1 MKKILKP
8 LLIVIAIIVVGALLI
23 KPTLNKINYGI
34 DLQGGFEILYKIEP
48 LEKGKEITEDDLD
61 KTYKAIVNRIDTLGV
76 SEPVIA
82 FEGDNLIR
90 IQLPGVSNEE
100 EARQRISTTAV
111 LSFRDTNDKLLMTSD
126 ILGNNGASLTQ
137 DSQSFQYE
145 VKLDIKDTTK
155 FYEVTKKISERS
167 NGNNMIVIWLDYD
180 EELDS
185 YENEK
190 ETCGKDSNM
199 KCISAASVKE
209 GLDGGSVVIQ
219 GNFTKEEAQTL
230 VDLINSGSLP
240 TKLSEEATPK
250 SVSPSFGAETI
261 TKTGIAGIITFAL
274 IALILIFKYRIS
286 GVIGTVCLFVYAL
299 LVFIIYNAVGGVL
312 TLTGI
317 AALVLGIGIG
327 MAVDSII
334 ISNDRIK
341 DELRKGKK
349 LIPAVNEGS
358 KNSLKAIIDAN
369 VTTLLAGIIL
379 YIFGESSVKG
389 FATMLIITIFVT
401 IFACVILYRILQIMT
416 VKTKLFNDKEKLFI
430 GKVKEIKKFNYAKFA
445 KKPII
450 VSLSIMAI
458 GLIFVLVRG
467 FNFGVDFTGGT
478 QINLSSS
485 EPLNFNKINEIVK
498 DYDLRD
504 YDTYLN
510 SKTEGY
516 LKLNDT
522 LEEKDEI
529 KIKSE
534 LKALGVDTSVN
545 EISNL
550 VTSNLTKNA
559 IKALLYSMLAII
571 IYVAIRFNFNYAI
584 SGILMLVHDLLI
596 TLSIFAIFNISVD
609 FIIVASLLTIVG
621 YSIND
626 TIVVFDRIRDNRNK
640 LYKNRKKLTDEE
652 LENLVN
658 LSSNETITR
667 NVWTSITTIAAIVI
681 LLCVGLNDILTFNIA
696 ILVGLIAGTIS
707 SLLIAPKVW
716 MLLER
721 RSMKRPEEDD
731 DDELTEMKVK
741 GVNF

>member
-8 LLIVIAIIVVGALLI
+8 LLIVIAIITLGAFLI
-23 KPTLNKINYGI
+23 KPTLKNISYGI

-48 LEKGKEITEDDLD
+48 LERGKELTEDDLD
-61 KTYKAIVNRIDTLGV
+61 KTYTAIVNRIDTLGV

-82 FEGDNLIR
+82 FEGNNLIR

-137 DSQSFQYE
+137 DSKSFQYE
-145 VKLDIKDTTK
+145 VKLDIKDTAK
-155 FYEVTKKISERS
+155 FYEVTKKISQRT
-167 NGNNMIVIWLDYD
+167 NGNNMIVIWLDYN

-190 ETCGKDSNM
+190 LTCGKDSNM

-261 TKTGIAGIITFAL
+261 TKTGIAGIITFIL
-274 IALILIFKYRIS
+274 ISLILVFKYRIS
-286 GVIGTVCLFVYAL
+286 GLIGSVCLFVYAL

-317 AALVLGIGIG
+317 AALVLGIG

-358 KNSLKAIIDAN
+358 KSSLKAIIDAN
-369 VTTLLAGIIL
+369 VTTLLAGVIL

-416 VKTKLFNDKEKLFI
+416 VKTKAFNEKEKLFI
-430 GKVKEIKKFNYAKFA
+430 GSVHEVRKFNYAKFA

-485 EPLNFNKINEIVK
+485 EPLNFNKIKEIVK

-522 LEEKDEI
+522 LNEEDEI
-529 KIKSE
+529 KVKSE
-534 LKALGVDTSVN
+534 LKALGIDTSVN

-550 VTSNLTKNA
+550 VTNNLTKNA
-559 IKALLYSMLAII
+559 IKALVYSIIAII
-571 IYVAIRFNFNYAI
+571 LYVTIRFNFNYAA
-584 SGILMLVHDLLI
+584 SGILMLLHDLLI

-626 TIVVFDRIRDNRNK
+626 TIVVFDRIRDNRKK

-658 LSSNETITR
+658 VSSNETITR
-667 NVWTSITTIAAIVI
+667 NVWTSITTIAAIVT

-696 ILVGLIAGTIS
+696 ILIGLIAGTIS
-707 SLLIAPKVW
+707 SLLIAPRVW

-721 RSMKRPEEDD
+721 RSMDRPEEE
-731 DDELTEMKVK
+731 DDEPTEMKVK

>member
-8 LLIVIAIIVVGALLI
+8 LLIVIAIITLGAFLI
-23 KPTLNKINYGI
+23 KPTLKNISYGI

-48 LEKGKEITEDDLD
+48 LEKGKELTEDDLD
-61 KTYKAIVNRIDTLGV
+61 KTYTAIVNRIDTLGV

-82 FEGDNLIR
+82 FEGNNLIR

-137 DSQSFQYE
+137 DSKSFQYE
-145 VKLDIKDTTK
+145 VKLDIKDTAK
-155 FYEVTKKISERS
+155 FYEVTKKISQRT
-167 NGNNMIVIWLDYD
+167 NGNNMIVIWLDYN

-261 TKTGIAGIITFAL
+261 TKTGIAGLITFIL
-274 IALILIFKYRIS
+274 ITLILVFKYRIS
-286 GVIGTVCLFVYAL
+286 GFIGSVCLFVYSL

-317 AALVLGIGIG
+317 AALVLGIG

-341 DELRKGKK
+341 DELRKVKK
-349 LIPAVNEGS
+349 LIPAVSEGS
-358 KNSLKAIIDAN
+358 KSSLKAIIDAN
-369 VTTLLAGIIL
+369 VTTLLAGVIL

-389 FATMLIITIFVT
+389 FATMLIITIFIT
-401 IFACVILYRILQIMT
+401 IFACVILYRVLQIMT
-416 VKTKLFNDKEKLFI
+416 VKTKAFNENEKLFI
-430 GKVKEIKKFNYAKFA
+430 GNVHEVRKFNYVKFA

-485 EPLNFNKINEIVK
+485 EPLNFDKIKEIVK

-510 SKTEGY
+510 RKTEGY

-522 LEEKDEI
+522 LDEEDEI
-529 KIKSE
+529 KVKSE
-534 LKALGVDTSVN
+534 LKSLGIDTSAN

-559 IKALLYSMLAII
+559 IKALLYSMIVII
-571 IYVAIRFNFNYAI
+571 LYVAIRFNFNYAI
-584 SGILMLVHDLLI
+584 SGILMLLHDLLI

-621 YSIND
+621 YSINN

-658 LSSNETITR
+658 ISSNETITR
-667 NVWTSITTIAAIVI
+667 NVWTSITTLAAIVT

-696 ILVGLIAGTIS
+696 ILIGLIAGTIS
-707 SLLIAPKVW
+707 SLLIAPRVW

-721 RSMKRPEEDD
+721 RSMDRPEEE
-731 DDELTEMKVK
+731 DDEPVEMKVK

>member
-8 LLIVIAIIVVGALLI
+8 LLIVIVIITLGAFLI
-23 KPTLNKINYGI
+23 KPTLKNISYGI

-48 LEKGKEITEDDLD
+48 LEKGKELTEDDLD
-61 KTYKAIVNRIDTLGV
+61 KTYTAIVNRIDTLGV

-82 FEGDNLIR
+82 FEGNNLIR

-137 DSQSFQYE
+137 DSKSFQYE
-145 VKLDIKDTTK
+145 VKLDIKDTAK
-155 FYEVTKKISERS
+155 FYEVTKKISQRT
-167 NGNNMIVIWLDYD
+167 NGNNMIVIWLDYN

-190 ETCGKDSNM
+190 LTCGKDSNM

-261 TKTGIAGIITFAL
+261 TKTGIAGIITFIL
-274 IALILIFKYRIS
+274 ISLILVFKYRIS
-286 GVIGTVCLFVYAL
+286 GLIGSVCLFVYAL

-317 AALVLGIGIG
+317 AALVLGIG

-358 KNSLKAIIDAN
+358 KSSLKAIIDAN
-369 VTTLLAGIIL
+369 VTTLLVGVIL

-401 IFACVILYRILQIMT
+401 IFACVILYRVLQIMT
-416 VKTKLFNDKEKLFI
+416 VKTKVFNDNEKLFI
-430 GKVKEIKKFNYAKFA
+430 GSVHEVRKFNYVKFA

-450 VSLSIMAI
+450 VSLSIIAI

-485 EPLNFNKINEIVK
+485 EPLNFNKIKEIVK

-522 LEEKDEI
+522 LNEEDEI
-529 KIKSE
+529 KVKSE
-534 LKALGVDTSVN
+534 LKALGIDTSVN

-559 IKALLYSMLAII
+559 IKALIYSIIAII
-571 IYVAIRFNFNYAI
+571 LYVTIRFNFNYAA
-584 SGILMLVHDLLI
+584 SGILMLLHDLLI

-640 LYKNRKKLTDEE
+640 LYKNKKKLTEEE

-658 LSSNETITR
+658 VSSNETITR
-667 NVWTSITTIAAIVI
+667 NVWTSITTVAAII
-681 LLCVGLNDILTFNIA
+681 TLLCVGLNDILTFNIA
-696 ILVGLIAGTIS
+696 IFVGLIAGTIS

-721 RSMKRPEEDD
+721 RSMDRPEEE
-731 DDELTEMKVK
+731 DDEPTEMKVK

>member
-8 LLIVIAIIVVGALLI
+8 LLIVIVIITLGAFLI
-23 KPTLNKINYGI
+23 KPTLKNISYGI

-48 LEKGKEITEDDLD
+48 LEKGKELTEEDLD
-61 KTYKAIVNRIDTLGV
+61 KTYTAIVNRIDTLGV

-82 FEGDNLIR
+82 FEGNNLIR

-137 DSQSFQYE
+137 DSKSFQYE
-145 VKLDIKDTTK
+145 VKLDIKDTAK
-155 FYEVTKKISERS
+155 FYEVTKKISQRT
-167 NGNNMIVIWLDYD
+167 NGNNMIVIWLDYN

-190 ETCGKDSNM
+190 LTCGKDSNM

-261 TKTGIAGIITFAL
+261 TKTGIAGIITFIL
-274 IALILIFKYRIS
+274 ISLILVFKYRIS
-286 GVIGTVCLFVYAL
+286 GLIGSVCLFVYAL

-317 AALVLGIGIG
+317 AALVLGIG

-358 KNSLKAIIDAN
+358 KSSLKAIIDAN
-369 VTTLLAGIIL
+369 VTTLLVGVIL

-401 IFACVILYRILQIMT
+401 IFACVILYRVLQIMT
-416 VKTKLFNDKEKLFI
+416 VKTKVFNDNEKLFI
-430 GKVKEIKKFNYAKFA
+430 GSVHEVRKFNYVKFA

-450 VSLSIMAI
+450 VSLSIITI

-485 EPLNFNKINEIVK
+485 EPLNFNKIKEIVK

-522 LEEKDEI
+522 LNEEDEI
-529 KIKSE
+529 KVKSE
-534 LKALGVDTSVN
+534 LKALGIDTSVN

-550 VTSNLTKNA
+550 VTNNLTKNA
-559 IKALLYSMLAII
+559 IKALIYSIIAII
-571 IYVAIRFNFNYAI
+571 LYVTIRFNFNYAA
-584 SGILMLVHDLLI
+584 SGILMLLHDLLI

-640 LYKNRKKLTDEE
+640 LYKNKKKLTEEE

-658 LSSNETITR
+658 VSSNETITR
-667 NVWTSITTIAAIVI
+667 NVWTSITTVTAII
-681 LLCVGLNDILTFNIA
+681 TLLCVGLNDILIFNIA

-721 RSMKRPEEDD
+721 RSMDRPEEE
-731 DDELTEMKVK
+731 DDEPTEMKVK

>member
-8 LLIVIAIIVVGALLI
+8 LLIVIVIITLGAFLI
-23 KPTLNKINYGI
+23 KPTLKNISYGI

-48 LEKGKEITEDDLD
+48 LEKGKELTEDDLD
-61 KTYKAIVNRIDTLGV
+61 KTYTAIVNRIDTLGV

-82 FEGDNLIR
+82 FEGNNLIR

-137 DSQSFQYE
+137 DSKSFQYE
-145 VKLDIKDTTK
+145 VKLDIKDTAK
-155 FYEVTKKISERS
+155 FYEVTKKISQRT
-167 NGNNMIVIWLDYD
+167 NGNNMIVIWLDYN

-190 ETCGKDSNM
+190 LTCGKDSNM

-261 TKTGIAGIITFAL
+261 TKTGIAGIITFIL
-274 IALILIFKYRIS
+274 ISLILVFKYRIS
-286 GVIGTVCLFVYAL
+286 GLIGSVCLFVYAL

-317 AALVLGIGIG
+317 AALVLGIG

-358 KNSLKAIIDAN
+358 KSSLKAIIDAN
-369 VTTLLAGIIL
+369 VTTLLVGVIL

-401 IFACVILYRILQIMT
+401 IFACVILYRVLQIMT
-416 VKTKLFNDKEKLFI
+416 VKTKVFNDNEKLFI
-430 GKVKEIKKFNYAKFA
+430 GSVHEVRKFNYVKFA

-450 VSLSIMAI
+450 VSLSIITI

-485 EPLNFNKINEIVK
+485 EPLNFNKIKEIVK

-522 LEEKDEI
+522 LNEEDEI
-529 KIKSE
+529 KVKSE
-534 LKALGVDTSVN
+534 LKALGIDTSVN

-550 VTSNLTKNA
+550 VTNNLTKNA
-559 IKALLYSMLAII
+559 IKALIYSIIAII
-571 IYVAIRFNFNYAI
+571 LYVTIRFNFNYAA
-584 SGILMLVHDLLI
+584 SGILMLLHDLLI

-640 LYKNRKKLTDEE
+640 LYKNKKKLTEEE

-658 LSSNETITR
+658 VSSNETITR
-667 NVWTSITTIAAIVI
+667 NVWTSITTVTAII
-681 LLCVGLNDILTFNIA
+681 TLLCVGLNDILTFNIA

-721 RSMKRPEEDD
+721 RSMDRPEEE
-731 DDELTEMKVK
+731 DDEPTEMKVK

>member
-8 LLIVIAIIVVGALLI
+8 LLIVIVIITLGAFLI
-23 KPTLNKINYGI
+23 KPTLKNISYGI

-48 LEKGKEITEDDLD
+48 LEKGKELTEEDLD
-61 KTYKAIVNRIDTLGV
+61 KTYTAIVNRIDTLGV

-82 FEGDNLIR
+82 FEGNNLIR

-137 DSQSFQYE
+137 DSKSFQYE
-145 VKLDIKDTTK
+145 VKLDIKDTAK
-155 FYEVTKKISERS
+155 FYEVTKKISQRT
-167 NGNNMIVIWLDYD
+167 NGNNMIVIWLDYN

-190 ETCGKDSNM
+190 LTCGKDSNM

-261 TKTGIAGIITFAL
+261 TKTGIAGIITFIL
-274 IALILIFKYRIS
+274 ISLILVFKYRIS
-286 GVIGTVCLFVYAL
+286 GLIGSVCLFVYAL

-317 AALVLGIGIG
+317 AALVLGIG

-358 KNSLKAIIDAN
+358 KSSLKAIIDAN
-369 VTTLLAGIIL
+369 VTTLLVGIIL

-401 IFACVILYRILQIMT
+401 IFACVILYRVLQIMT
-416 VKTKLFNDKEKLFI
+416 VKTKVFNDNEKLFI
-430 GKVKEIKKFNYAKFA
+430 GSVHEVRKFNYVKFA

-450 VSLSIMAI
+450 VSLSIITI

-485 EPLNFNKINEIVK
+485 EPLNFNKIKEIVK

-522 LEEKDEI
+522 LNEEDEI
-529 KIKSE
+529 KVKSE
-534 LKALGVDTSVN
+534 LKALGIDTSVN

-559 IKALLYSMLAII
+559 IKALIYSIIAII
-571 IYVAIRFNFNYAI
+571 LYVTIRFNFNYAA
-584 SGILMLVHDLLI
+584 SGILMLLHDLLI

-640 LYKNRKKLTDEE
+640 LYKNKKKLTEEE

-658 LSSNETITR
+658 VSSNETITR
-667 NVWTSITTIAAIVI
+667 NVWTSITTVAAII
-681 LLCVGLNDILTFNIA
+681 TLLCVGLNDILTFNIA

-721 RSMKRPEEDD
+721 RSMDRPEEE
-731 DDELTEMKVK
+731 DDEPTEMKVK

>member
-8 LLIVIAIIVVGALLI
+8 LLIVIAIITLGAFLI
-23 KPTLNKINYGI
+23 KPTLKNISYGI

-48 LEKGKEITEDDLD
+48 LEKGKELTEDDLD
-61 KTYKAIVNRIDTLGV
+61 KTYTAIVNRIDTLGV

-82 FEGDNLIR
+82 FEGNNLIR

-137 DSQSFQYE
+137 DSKSFQYE
-145 VKLDIKDTTK
+145 VKLDIKDTAK
-155 FYEVTKKISERS
+155 FYEVTKKISQRT
-167 NGNNMIVIWLDYD
+167 NGNNMIVIWLDYN

-261 TKTGIAGIITFAL
+261 TKTGIAGLITFIL
-274 IALILIFKYRIS
+274 ITLILVFKYRIS
-286 GVIGTVCLFVYAL
+286 GFIGSVCLFVYSL

-317 AALVLGIGIG
+317 AALVLGIG

-349 LIPAVNEGS
+349 LIPAVSEGS
-358 KNSLKAIIDAN
+358 KSSLKAIIDAN
-369 VTTLLAGIIL
+369 VTTLLAGVIL

-389 FATMLIITIFVT
+389 FATMLIITIFIT
-401 IFACVILYRILQIMT
+401 IFACVILYRVLQIMT
-416 VKTKLFNDKEKLFI
+416 VKTKAFNENEKLFI
-430 GKVKEIKKFNYAKFA
+430 GNVHEVRKFNYVKFA

-485 EPLNFNKINEIVK
+485 EPLNFDKIKEIVK

-522 LEEKDEI
+522 LDEEDEI
-529 KIKSE
+529 KVKSE
-534 LKALGVDTSVN
+534 LKSLGIDTSAN

-559 IKALLYSMLAII
+559 IKALLYSMIVII
-571 IYVAIRFNFNYAI
+571 LYVAIRFNFNYAI
-584 SGILMLVHDLLI
+584 SGILMLLHDLLI

-621 YSIND
+621 YSINN

-658 LSSNETITR
+658 ISSNETITR
-667 NVWTSITTIAAIVI
+667 NVWTSITTLAAIVT

-696 ILVGLIAGTIS
+696 ILIGLIAGTIS
-707 SLLIAPKVW
+707 SLLIAPRVW

-721 RSMKRPEEDD
+721 RSMDRPEEE
-731 DDELTEMKVK
+731 DDEPVEMKVK

>member
-8 LLIVIAIIVVGALLI
+8 LLIVIAIITLGAFLI
-23 KPTLNKINYGI
+23 KPTLKNISYGI

-48 LEKGKEITEDDLD
+48 LEKGKELTEDDLD
-61 KTYKAIVNRIDTLGV
+61 KTYTAIVNRIDTLGV

-82 FEGDNLIR
+82 FEGNNLIR

-137 DSQSFQYE
+137 DSKSFQYE
-145 VKLDIKDTTK
+145 VKLDIKDTAK
-155 FYEVTKKISERS
+155 FYEVTKKISQRT
-167 NGNNMIVIWLDYD
+167 NGNNMIVIWLDYND
-180 EELDS
+180 ELDS

-190 ETCGKDSNM
+190 LTCGKDSNM

-261 TKTGIAGIITFAL
+261 TKTGIAGIITFIL
-274 IALILIFKYRIS
+274 ISLILVFKYRIS
-286 GVIGTVCLFVYAL
+286 GLIGSVCLFVYAL

-317 AALVLGIGIG
+317 AALVLGIG

-358 KNSLKAIIDAN
+358 KSSLKAIIDAN
-369 VTTLLAGIIL
+369 VTTLLAGVIL

-389 FATMLIITIFVT
+389 FATMLIITIFIT
-401 IFACVILYRILQIMT
+401 IFACVILYRVLQIMT
-416 VKTKLFNDKEKLFI
+416 VKTKVFNDNEKLFI
-430 GKVKEIKKFNYAKFA
+430 GSVHEVRKFNYVKFA

-450 VSLSIMAI
+450 VSLSIIAI

-485 EPLNFNKINEIVK
+485 EPLNFNKIKEIVK

-522 LEEKDEI
+522 LNEEDEI
-529 KIKSE
+529 KVKSE
-534 LKALGVDTSVN
+534 LKALGIDTSVN

-550 VTSNLTKNA
+550 VTNNLTKNA
-559 IKALLYSMLAII
+559 IKALIYSIIAII
-571 IYVAIRFNFNYAI
+571 LYVTIRFNFNYAA
-584 SGILMLVHDLLI
+584 SGILMLLHDLLI

-640 LYKNRKKLTDEE
+640 LYKNRKKLTEEE

-658 LSSNETITR
+658 VSSNETITR
-667 NVWTSITTIAAIVI
+667 NVWTSITTVAAII
-681 LLCVGLNDILTFNIA
+681 TLLCVGLNDILTFNIA

-721 RSMKRPEEDD
+721 RSMDRPEEE
-731 DDELTEMKVK
+731 DDEPTEMKVK

>member
-8 LLIVIAIIVVGALLI
+8 LLIVIAIITLGAFLI
-23 KPTLNKINYGI
+23 KPTLKNISYGI

-48 LEKGKEITEDDLD
+48 LEKGKELTEDDLD
-61 KTYKAIVNRIDTLGV
+61 KTYTAIVNRIDTLGV

-82 FEGDNLIR
+82 FEGNNLIR

-111 LSFRDTNDKLLMTSD
+111 LSFRDTNDKLLITSD

-137 DSQSFQYE
+137 DSKSFQYE
-145 VKLDIKDTTK
+145 VKLDIKDTAK
-155 FYEVTKKISERS
+155 FYEVTKKISQRT
-167 NGNNMIVIWLDYD
+167 NGNNMIVIWLDYN

-190 ETCGKDSNM
+190 LTCGKDSNM

-261 TKTGIAGIITFAL
+261 TKTGIAGIITFIL
-274 IALILIFKYRIS
+274 ISLILVFKYRIS
-286 GVIGTVCLFVYAL
+286 GLIGSVCLFVYAL

-317 AALVLGIGIG
+317 AALVLGIG

-358 KNSLKAIIDAN
+358 KSSLKAIIDAN
-369 VTTLLAGIIL
+369 VTTLLAGVIL

-389 FATMLIITIFVT
+389 FATMLIITIFIT
-401 IFACVILYRILQIMT
+401 IFACVILYRVLQIMT
-416 VKTKLFNDKEKLFI
+416 VKTKVFNDNEKLFI
-430 GKVKEIKKFNYAKFA
+430 GSVHEVRKFNYVKFA

-450 VSLSIMAI
+450 VSLSIIAI

-485 EPLNFNKINEIVK
+485 EPLNFNKIKEIVK

-522 LEEKDEI
+522 LNEEDEI
-529 KIKSE
+529 KVKSE
-534 LKALGVDTSVN
+534 LKALGIDTSAN

-550 VTSNLTKNA
+550 VTNNLTKNA
-559 IKALLYSMLAII
+559 IKALIYSIIAII
-571 IYVAIRFNFNYAI
+571 LYVTIRFNFNYAA
-584 SGILMLVHDLLI
+584 SGILMLLHDLLI

-640 LYKNRKKLTDEE
+640 LYKNRKKLTEEE

-658 LSSNETITR
+658 VSSNETITR
-667 NVWTSITTIAAIVI
+667 NVWTSITTVAAII
-681 LLCVGLNDILTFNIA
+681 TLLCVGLNDILTFNIA

-721 RSMKRPEEDD
+721 RSMDRPEEE
-731 DDELTEMKVK
+731 DDEPTEMKVK

>member
-8 LLIVIAIIVVGALLI
+8 LLIVIVIITLGAFLI
-23 KPTLNKINYGI
+23 KPTLKNISYGI

-48 LEKGKEITEDDLD
+48 LEKGKELTEEDLD
-61 KTYKAIVNRIDTLGV
+61 KTYTAIVNRIDTLGV

-82 FEGDNLIR
+82 FEGNNLIR

-137 DSQSFQYE
+137 DSKSFQYE
-145 VKLDIKDTTK
+145 VKLDIKDTAK
-155 FYEVTKKISERS
+155 FYEVTKKISQRT
-167 NGNNMIVIWLDYD
+167 NGNNMIVIWLDYN

-190 ETCGKDSNM
+190 LTCGKDSNM

-261 TKTGIAGIITFAL
+261 TKTGIAGIITFIL
-274 IALILIFKYRIS
+274 ISLILVFKYRIS
-286 GVIGTVCLFVYAL
+286 GLIGSVCLFVYAL

-317 AALVLGIGIG
+317 AALVLGIG

-358 KNSLKAIIDAN
+358 KSSLKAIIDAN
-369 VTTLLAGIIL
+369 VTTLLVGVIL

-401 IFACVILYRILQIMT
+401 IFACVILYRVLQIMT
-416 VKTKLFNDKEKLFI
+416 VKTKVFNDNEKLFI
-430 GKVKEIKKFNYAKFA
+430 GSVHEVRKFNYVKFA

-450 VSLSIMAI
+450 VSLSIITI

-485 EPLNFNKINEIVK
+485 EPLNFNKIKEIVK

-522 LEEKDEI
+522 LNEEDEI
-529 KIKSE
+529 KVKSE
-534 LKALGVDTSVN
+534 LKALGIDTSVN

-550 VTSNLTKNA
+550 VTNNLTKNA
-559 IKALLYSMLAII
+559 IKALIYSIIAII
-571 IYVAIRFNFNYAI
+571 LYVTIRFNFNYAA
-584 SGILMLVHDLLI
+584 SGILMLLHDLLI

-640 LYKNRKKLTDEE
+640 LYKNKKKLTEEE

-658 LSSNETITR
+658 VSSNETITR
-667 NVWTSITTIAAIVI
+667 NVWTSITTVNAII
-681 LLCVGLNDILTFNIA
+681 TLLCVGLNDILTFNIA

-721 RSMKRPEEDD
+721 RSMDRPEEE
-731 DDELTEMKVK
+731 DDEPTEMKVK

>member
-8 LLIVIAIIVVGALLI
+8 LLIVIAIITLGAFLI
-23 KPTLNKINYGI
+23 KPTLNKISYGI

-82 FEGDNLIR
+82 FEGNNLIR

-137 DSQSFQYE
+137 DSKSFQYE
-145 VKLDIKDTTK
+145 VKLDIKDTAK
-155 FYEVTKKISERS
+155 FYEVTKKISQRT
-167 NGNNMIVIWLDYD
+167 NGNNMIVIWLDYN

-261 TKTGIAGIITFAL
+261 TKTGIAGIITFVL
-274 IALILIFKYRIS
+274 ITLILVFKYRIS
-286 GVIGTVCLFVYAL
+286 GLIGSVCLFVYAL
-299 LVFIIYNAVGGVL
+299 LVFIVYNAVGGVL

-317 AALVLGIGIG
+317 AALVLGIG

-349 LIPAVNEGS
+349 LIPAVSEGS
-358 KNSLKAIIDAN
+358 KSSLKAIIDAN
-369 VTTLLAGIIL
+369 VTTLLAGVIL

-389 FATMLIITIFVT
+389 FATMLIITIFIT

-416 VKTKLFNDKEKLFI
+416 VKTKMFNDKEKLFI
-430 GKVKEIKKFNYAKFA
+430 GNVHEVKKFNYVKFA

-485 EPLNFNKINEIVK
+485 EPLNFDKINEIVK

-529 KIKSE
+529 KVKSE
-534 LKALGVDTSVN
+534 LKALGVDTSAN

-559 IKALLYSMLAII
+559 IKALLYSMIAII
-571 IYVAIRFNFNYAI
+571 LYVAIRFNFNYAI
-584 SGILMLVHDLLI
+584 SGILMLLHDLLI

-626 TIVVFDRIRDNRNK
+626 TIVVFDRIRDNRKK

-658 LSSNETITR
+658 VSSNETITR
-667 NVWTSITTIAAIVI
+667 NVWTSITTIAAIVT

-696 ILVGLIAGTIS
+696 ILIGLIAGTIS
-707 SLLIAPKVW
+707 SLLIAPRVW

-721 RSMKRPEEDD
+721 RSMDRPEEE
-731 DDELTEMKVK
+731 DDEPTEMKVK

>member
-8 LLIVIAIIVVGALLI
+8 LLIVIVIITLGAFLI
-23 KPTLNKINYGI
+23 KPTLKNISYGI

-48 LEKGKEITEDDLD
+48 LEKGKELTEDDLD
-61 KTYKAIVNRIDTLGV
+61 KTYTAIVNRIDTLGV

-82 FEGDNLIR
+82 FEGNNLIR

-137 DSQSFQYE
+137 DSKSFQYE
-145 VKLDIKDTTK
+145 VKLDIKDTAK
-155 FYEVTKKISERS
+155 FYEVTKKISQRT
-167 NGNNMIVIWLDYD
+167 NGNNMIVIWLDYN

-190 ETCGKDSNM
+190 LTCGKDSNM

-261 TKTGIAGIITFAL
+261 TKTGIAGIITFIL
-274 IALILIFKYRIS
+274 ISLILVFKYRIS
-286 GVIGTVCLFVYAL
+286 GLIGSVCLFVYAL

-317 AALVLGIGIG
+317 AALVLGIG

-358 KNSLKAIIDAN
+358 KSSLKAIIDAN
-369 VTTLLAGIIL
+369 VTTLLVGVIL

-401 IFACVILYRILQIMT
+401 IFACVILYRVLQIMT
-416 VKTKLFNDKEKLFI
+416 VKTKVFNDNEKLFI
-430 GKVKEIKKFNYAKFA
+430 GSVHEVRKFNYVKFA

-450 VSLSIMAI
+450 VSLSIIAI

-485 EPLNFNKINEIVK
+485 EPLNFNKIKEIVK

-522 LEEKDEI
+522 LNEENEI
-529 KIKSE
+529 KVKSE
-534 LKALGVDTSVN
+534 LKALGIDTSVN

-559 IKALLYSMLAII
+559 IKALIYSIIAII
-571 IYVAIRFNFNYAI
+571 LYVTIRFNFNYAA
-584 SGILMLVHDLLI
+584 SGILMLLHDLLI

-640 LYKNRKKLTDEE
+640 LYKNKKKLTEEE

-658 LSSNETITR
+658 VSSNETITR
-667 NVWTSITTIAAIVI
+667 NVWTSITTVTAII
-681 LLCVGLNDILTFNIA
+681 TLLCVGLNDILTFNIA

-707 SLLIAPKVW
+707 SLLIAPRVW

-721 RSMKRPEEDD
+721 RSMDRPEEE
-731 DDELTEMKVK
+731 DDEPIEMKVK

>member
-8 LLIVIAIIVVGALLI
+8 LLIVIAIITLGAFLI
-23 KPTLNKINYGI
+23 KPTLKNISYGI

-48 LEKGKEITEDDLD
+48 LEKGKELTEDDLD
-61 KTYKAIVNRIDTLGV
+61 KTYTAIVNRIDTLGV

-82 FEGDNLIR
+82 FEGNNLIR

-137 DSQSFQYE
+137 DSKSFQYE
-145 VKLDIKDTTK
+145 VKLDIKDTAK
-155 FYEVTKKISERS
+155 FYEVTKKISQRT
-167 NGNNMIVIWLDYD
+167 NGNNMIVIWLDYN

-190 ETCGKDSNM
+190 LTCGKDSNM

-261 TKTGIAGIITFAL
+261 TKTGIAGIITFIL
-274 IALILIFKYRIS
+274 ISLILVFKYRIS
-286 GVIGTVCLFVYAL
+286 GLIGSVCLFVYAL

-317 AALVLGIGIG
+317 AAIVLGIG

-358 KNSLKAIIDAN
+358 KSSLKAIIDAN
-369 VTTLLAGIIL
+369 VTTLLAGVIL

-401 IFACVILYRILQIMT
+401 IFACVILYRVLQIMT
-416 VKTKLFNDKEKLFI
+416 VKTKVFNDNEKLFI
-430 GKVKEIKKFNYAKFA
+430 GSVHEVRKFNYAKFA

-450 VSLSIMAI
+450 VSLSIIAI

-485 EPLNFNKINEIVK
+485 EPLNFNKIKEIVK

-522 LEEKDEI
+522 LNEEDEI
-529 KIKSE
+529 KVKSE
-534 LKALGVDTSVN
+534 LKALGIDTSVN

-550 VTSNLTKNA
+550 VTNNLTKNA
-559 IKALLYSMLAII
+559 IKALIYSIIAII
-571 IYVAIRFNFNYAI
+571 LYVTIRFNFNYAA
-584 SGILMLVHDLLI
+584 SGILMLLHDLLI

-640 LYKNRKKLTDEE
+640 LYKNKKKLTEEE

-658 LSSNETITR
+658 VSSNETITR
-667 NVWTSITTIAAIVI
+667 NVWTSITTVAAII
-681 LLCVGLNDILTFNIA
+681 TLLCVGLNDILTFNIA

-721 RSMKRPEEDD
+721 RSMDRPEEE
-731 DDELTEMKVK
+731 DDEPTEMKVK

>member
-8 LLIVIAIIVVGALLI
+8 LLIVIAIITLGAFLI
-23 KPTLNKINYGI
+23 KPTLKNISYGI

-48 LEKGKEITEDDLD
+48 LEKGKELTEDDLD
-61 KTYKAIVNRIDTLGV
+61 KTYTAIVNRIDTLGV

-82 FEGDNLIR
+82 FEGNNLIR

-137 DSQSFQYE
+137 DSKSFQYE
-145 VKLDIKDTTK
+145 VKLDIKDTAK
-155 FYEVTKKISERS
+155 FYEVTKKISQRT
-167 NGNNMIVIWLDYD
+167 NGNNMIVIWLDYND
-180 EELDS
+180 ELDS

-190 ETCGKDSNM
+190 LTCGKDSNM

-261 TKTGIAGIITFAL
+261 TKTGIAGIITFIL
-274 IALILIFKYRIS
+274 ISLILVFKYRIS
-286 GVIGTVCLFVYAL
+286 GLIGSVCLFVYAL

-317 AALVLGIGIG
+317 AALVLGIG

-358 KNSLKAIIDAN
+358 KSSLKAIIDAN
-369 VTTLLAGIIL
+369 VTTLLAGVIL

-401 IFACVILYRILQIMT
+401 IFACVILYRVLQIMT
-416 VKTKLFNDKEKLFI
+416 VKTKVFNDNEKLFI
-430 GKVKEIKKFNYAKFA
+430 GSVHEVRKFNYAKFA

-450 VSLSIMAI
+450 VSLSIIAI

-485 EPLNFNKINEIVK
+485 EPLNFNKIKEIVK

-522 LEEKDEI
+522 LNEEDEI
-529 KIKSE
+529 KVKSE
-534 LKALGVDTSVN
+534 LKALGIDTSVN

-550 VTSNLTKNA
+550 VTNNLTKNA
-559 IKALLYSMLAII
+559 IKALIYSIIAII
-571 IYVAIRFNFNYAI
+571 LYVTIRFNFNYAA
-584 SGILMLVHDLLI
+584 SGILMLLHDLLI

-640 LYKNRKKLTDEE
+640 LYKNRKKLTEEE

-658 LSSNETITR
+658 VSSNETITR
-667 NVWTSITTIAAIVI
+667 NVWTSITTVAAII
-681 LLCVGLNDILTFNIA
+681 TLLCVGLNDILTFNIA

-721 RSMKRPEEDD
+721 RSMDRPEEE
-731 DDELTEMKVK
+731 DDEPTEMKVK

>member
-8 LLIVIAIIVVGALLI
+8 LLIVIAIITLGAFLI
-23 KPTLNKINYGI
+23 KPTLKNISYGI

-48 LEKGKEITEDDLD
+48 LEKGKELTEDDLD
-61 KTYKAIVNRIDTLGV
+61 KTYTAIVNRIDTLGV

-82 FEGDNLIR
+82 FEGNNLIR

-137 DSQSFQYE
+137 DSKSFQYE
-145 VKLDIKDTTK
+145 VKLDIKDTAK
-155 FYEVTKKISERS
+155 FYEVTKKISQRT
-167 NGNNMIVIWLDYD
+167 NGNNMIVIWLDYN

-261 TKTGIAGIITFAL
+261 TKTGIAGLITFIL
-274 IALILIFKYRIS
+274 ITLILVFKYRIS
-286 GVIGTVCLFVYAL
+286 GFIGSVCLFVYSL

-317 AALVLGIGIG
+317 AALVLGIG

-349 LIPAVNEGS
+349 LIPAVSEGS
-358 KNSLKAIIDAN
+358 KSSLKAIIDAN
-369 VTTLLAGIIL
+369 VTTLLAGVIL

-389 FATMLIITIFVT
+389 FATMLIITIFIT
-401 IFACVILYRILQIMT
+401 IFACVILYRVLQIMT
-416 VKTKLFNDKEKLFI
+416 VKTKAFNENEKLFI
-430 GKVKEIKKFNYAKFA
+430 GNVHEVRKFNYVKFA

-485 EPLNFNKINEIVK
+485 EPLNFDKIKEIVK

-522 LEEKDEI
+522 LDEEDEI
-529 KIKSE
+529 KVKSE
-534 LKALGVDTSVN
+534 LKSLGIDTSAN

-559 IKALLYSMLAII
+559 IKALLYSMIVII
-571 IYVAIRFNFNYAI
+571 LYVAIRFNFNYAI
-584 SGILMLVHDLLI
+584 SGILMLLHDLLI

-621 YSIND
+621 YSINN

-652 LENLVN
+652 LEKLVN
-658 LSSNETITR
+658 ISSNETITR
-667 NVWTSITTIAAIVI
+667 NVWTSITTLAAIVT

-707 SLLIAPKVW
+707 SLLIAPRVW

-721 RSMKRPEEDD
+721 RSMDRPEEE
-731 DDELTEMKVK
+731 DDEPVEMKVK

>member
-8 LLIVIAIIVVGALLI
+8 LLIVIAIITLGAFLI
-23 KPTLNKINYGI
+23 KPTLKNISYGI

-48 LEKGKEITEDDLD
+48 LEKGKELTEDDLD
-61 KTYKAIVNRIDTLGV
+61 KTYTAIVNRIDTLGV

-82 FEGDNLIR
+82 FEGNNLIR

-137 DSQSFQYE
+137 DSKSFQYE
-145 VKLDIKDTTK
+145 VKLDIKDTAK
-155 FYEVTKKISERS
+155 FYEVTKKISQRT
-167 NGNNMIVIWLDYD
+167 NGNNMIVIWLDYN

-190 ETCGKDSNM
+190 LTCGKDSNM

-261 TKTGIAGIITFAL
+261 TKTGIAGIITFIL
-274 IALILIFKYRIS
+274 ISLILVFKYRIS
-286 GVIGTVCLFVYAL
+286 GLIGSVCLFVYAL

-317 AALVLGIGIG
+317 AALVLGIG

-358 KNSLKAIIDAN
+358 KSSLKAIIDAN
-369 VTTLLAGIIL
+369 VTTLLAGVIL

-416 VKTKLFNDKEKLFI
+416 VKTKVFNEKEKLFI
-430 GKVKEIKKFNYAKFA
+430 GSVHEVRKFNYAKFA

-450 VSLSIMAI
+450 VSLSIIAI

-485 EPLNFNKINEIVK
+485 EPLNFNKIKEIVK

-522 LEEKDEI
+522 LNEEDEI
-529 KIKSE
+529 KVKSE
-534 LKALGVDTSVN
+534 LKALGIDTSVN

-550 VTSNLTKNA
+550 VTNNLTKNA
-559 IKALLYSMLAII
+559 IKALVYSIIAII
-571 IYVAIRFNFNYAI
+571 LYVTIRFNFNYAA
-584 SGILMLVHDLLI
+584 SGILMLLHDLLI

-626 TIVVFDRIRDNRNK
+626 TIVVFDRIRDNRKK

-658 LSSNETITR
+658 VSSNETITR
-667 NVWTSITTIAAIVI
+667 NVWTSITTIAAIVT

-696 ILVGLIAGTIS
+696 ILIGLIAGTIS
-707 SLLIAPKVW
+707 SLLIAPRVW

-721 RSMKRPEEDD
+721 RSMDRPEEE
-731 DDELTEMKVK
+731 DDEPTEMKVK

>member
-8 LLIVIAIIVVGALLI
+8 LLIVIVIITLGAFLI
-23 KPTLNKINYGI
+23 KPTLKNISYGI

-48 LEKGKEITEDDLD
+48 LEKGKELTEEDLD
-61 KTYKAIVNRIDTLGV
+61 KTYTAIVNRIDTLGV

-82 FEGDNLIR
+82 FEGNNLIR

-137 DSQSFQYE
+137 DSKSFQYE
-145 VKLDIKDTTK
+145 VKLDIKDTAK
-155 FYEVTKKISERS
+155 FYEVTKKISQRT
-167 NGNNMIVIWLDYD
+167 NGNNMIVIWLDYN

-190 ETCGKDSNM
+190 LTCGKDSNM

-261 TKTGIAGIITFAL
+261 TKTGIAGIITFIL
-274 IALILIFKYRIS
+274 ISLILVFKYRIS
-286 GVIGTVCLFVYAL
+286 GLIGSVCLFVYAL

-317 AALVLGIGIG
+317 AALVLGIG

-349 LIPAVNEGS
+349 LILAVNEGS
-358 KNSLKAIIDAN
+358 KSSLKAIIDAN
-369 VTTLLAGIIL
+369 VTTLLVGVIL

-401 IFACVILYRILQIMT
+401 IFACVILYRVLQIMT
-416 VKTKLFNDKEKLFI
+416 VKTKVFNDNEKLFI
-430 GKVKEIKKFNYAKFA
+430 GSVHEVRKFNYVKFA

-450 VSLSIMAI
+450 VSLSIITI

-485 EPLNFNKINEIVK
+485 EPLNFNKIKEIVK

-522 LEEKDEI
+522 LNEEDEI
-529 KIKSE
+529 KVKSE
-534 LKALGVDTSVN
+534 LKALGIDTSVN

-550 VTSNLTKNA
+550 VTNNLTKNA
-559 IKALLYSMLAII
+559 IKALIYSIIAII
-571 IYVAIRFNFNYAI
+571 LYVTIRFNFNYAA
-584 SGILMLVHDLLI
+584 SGILMLLHDLLI

-640 LYKNRKKLTDEE
+640 LYKNKKKLTEEE

-658 LSSNETITR
+658 VSSNETITR
-667 NVWTSITTIAAIVI
+667 NVWTSITTVTAII
-681 LLCVGLNDILTFNIA
+681 TLLCVGLNDILTFNIA

-721 RSMKRPEEDD
+721 RSMDRPEEE
-731 DDELTEMKVK
+731 DDEPTEMKVK

>member
-8 LLIVIAIIVVGALLI
+8 LLIVIAIITLGAFLI
-23 KPTLNKINYGI
+23 KPTLKNISYGI

-48 LEKGKEITEDDLD
+48 LEKGKELTEDDLD
-61 KTYKAIVNRIDTLGV
+61 KTYTAIVNRIDTLGV

-82 FEGDNLIR
+82 FEGNNLIR

-137 DSQSFQYE
+137 DSKSFQYE
-145 VKLDIKDTTK
+145 VKLDIKDTAK
-155 FYEVTKKISERS
+155 FYEVTKKISQRT
-167 NGNNMIVIWLDYD
+167 NGNNMIVIWLDYN

-190 ETCGKDSNM
+190 LTCGKDSNM

-261 TKTGIAGIITFAL
+261 TKTGIAGIITFIL
-274 IALILIFKYRIS
+274 ISLILVFKYRIS
-286 GVIGTVCLFVYAL
+286 GLIGSVCLFVYAL

-317 AALVLGIGIG
+317 AALVLGIG

-358 KNSLKAIIDAN
+358 KSSLKAIIDAN
-369 VTTLLAGIIL
+369 VTTLLAGVIL

-401 IFACVILYRILQIMT
+401 IFACVILYRVLQIMT
-416 VKTKLFNDKEKLFI
+416 VKTKVFNDNEKLFI
-430 GKVKEIKKFNYAKFA
+430 GSVHKVRKFNYVKFA

-450 VSLSIMAI
+450 VSLSIITI

-485 EPLNFNKINEIVK
+485 EPLNFNKIKEIVK

-522 LEEKDEI
+522 LNEEDEI
-529 KIKSE
+529 KVKSE
-534 LKALGVDTSVN
+534 LKALGIDTSAN

-550 VTSNLTKNA
+550 VTNNLTKNA
-559 IKALLYSMLAII
+559 IKALIYSIIAII
-571 IYVAIRFNFNYAI
+571 LYVTIRFNFNYAA
-584 SGILMLVHDLLI
+584 SGILMLLHDLLI

-640 LYKNRKKLTDEE
+640 LYKNRKKLTEEE

-658 LSSNETITR
+658 VSSNETITR
-667 NVWTSITTIAAIVI
+667 NVWTSITTVAAII
-681 LLCVGLNDILTFNIA
+681 TLLCVGLNDILTFNIA

-721 RSMKRPEEDD
+721 RSMDRPEEE
-731 DDELTEMKVK
+731 DDEPTEMKVK

>member
-8 LLIVIAIIVVGALLI
+8 LLIVIVIITLGAFLI
-23 KPTLNKINYGI
+23 KPTLKNISYGI

-48 LEKGKEITEDDLD
+48 LEKGKELTEEDLD
-61 KTYKAIVNRIDTLGV
+61 KTYTAIVNRIDTLGV

-82 FEGDNLIR
+82 FEGNNLIR

-137 DSQSFQYE
+137 DSKSFQYE
-145 VKLDIKDTTK
+145 VKLDIKDTAK
-155 FYEVTKKISERS
+155 FYEVTKKISQRT
-167 NGNNMIVIWLDYD
+167 NGNNMIVIWLDYN

-190 ETCGKDSNM
+190 LTCGKDSNM

-261 TKTGIAGIITFAL
+261 TKTGIAGIITFIL
-274 IALILIFKYRIS
+274 ISLILVFKYRIS
-286 GVIGTVCLFVYAL
+286 GLIGSVCLFVYAL

-317 AALVLGIGIG
+317 AALVLGIG

-358 KNSLKAIIDAN
+358 KSSLKAIIDAN
-369 VTTLLAGIIL
+369 VTTLLVGVIL
-379 YIFGESSVKG
+379 YIFGESSIKG

-401 IFACVILYRILQIMT
+401 IFACVILYRVLQIMT
-416 VKTKLFNDKEKLFI
+416 VKTKVFNDNEKLFI
-430 GKVKEIKKFNYAKFA
+430 GSVHEVRKFNYVKFA

-450 VSLSIMAI
+450 VSLSIIAI

-485 EPLNFNKINEIVK
+485 EPLNFNKIKEIVK

-522 LEEKDEI
+522 LNEEDEI
-529 KIKSE
+529 KVKSE
-534 LKALGVDTSVN
+534 LKALGIDTSVN

-559 IKALLYSMLAII
+559 IKALIYSIIAII
-571 IYVAIRFNFNYAI
+571 LYVTIRFNFNYAA
-584 SGILMLVHDLLI
+584 SGILMLLHDLLI

-640 LYKNRKKLTDEE
+640 LYKNKKKLTEEE

-658 LSSNETITR
+658 VSSNETITR
-667 NVWTSITTIAAIVI
+667 NVWTSITTVTAII
-681 LLCVGLNDILTFNIA
+681 TLLCVGLNDILTFNIA

-721 RSMKRPEEDD
+721 RSMDRPEEE
-731 DDELTEMKVK
+731 DDEPTEMKVK

>member
-8 LLIVIAIIVVGALLI
+8 LLIVIVIITLGAFLI
-23 KPTLNKINYGI
+23 KPTLKNISYGI

-48 LEKGKEITEDDLD
+48 LEKGKELTEEDLD
-61 KTYKAIVNRIDTLGV
+61 KTYTAIVNRIDTLGV

-82 FEGDNLIR
+82 FEGNNLIR

-137 DSQSFQYE
+137 DSKSFQYE
-145 VKLDIKDTTK
+145 VKLDIKDTAK
-155 FYEVTKKISERS
+155 FYEVTKKISQRT
-167 NGNNMIVIWLDYD
+167 NGNNMIVIWLDYN

-190 ETCGKDSNM
+190 LTCGKDSNM

-261 TKTGIAGIITFAL
+261 TKTGIAGIITFIL
-274 IALILIFKYRIS
+274 ISLILVFKYRIS
-286 GVIGTVCLFVYAL
+286 GLIGSVCLFVYAL

-317 AALVLGIGIG
+317 AALVLGIG

-349 LIPAVNEGS
+349 LISAVNEGS
-358 KNSLKAIIDAN
+358 KSSLKAIIDAN
-369 VTTLLAGIIL
+369 VTTLLVGVIL

-401 IFACVILYRILQIMT
+401 IFACVILYRVLQIMT
-416 VKTKLFNDKEKLFI
+416 VKTKVFNDNEKLFI
-430 GKVKEIKKFNYAKFA
+430 GSVHEVRKFNYVKFA

-450 VSLSIMAI
+450 VSLSIIAI

-485 EPLNFNKINEIVK
+485 EPLNFNKIKEIVK

-522 LEEKDEI
+522 LNEEDEI
-529 KIKSE
+529 KVKSE
-534 LKALGVDTSVN
+534 LKALGIDTSVN

-559 IKALLYSMLAII
+559 IKALIYSIIAII
-571 IYVAIRFNFNYAI
+571 LYVTIRFNFNYAA
-584 SGILMLVHDLLI
+584 SGILMLLHDLLI

-640 LYKNRKKLTDEE
+640 LYKNKKKLTEEE

-658 LSSNETITR
+658 VSSNETITR
-667 NVWTSITTIAAIVI
+667 NVWTSITTVAAII
-681 LLCVGLNDILTFNIA
+681 TLLCVGLNDILTFNIA

-721 RSMKRPEEDD
+721 RSMDRPEEE
-731 DDELTEMKVK
+731 DDEPTEMKVK

>member
-8 LLIVIAIIVVGALLI
+8 LLIVIAIITLGAFLI
-23 KPTLNKINYGI
+23 KPTLKNISYGI

-48 LEKGKEITEDDLD
+48 LEKGKELTEEDLD
-61 KTYKAIVNRIDTLGV
+61 KTYTAIVNRIDTLGV

-82 FEGDNLIR
+82 FEGNNLIR

-137 DSQSFQYE
+137 DSKSFQYE
-145 VKLDIKDTTK
+145 VKLDIKDTAK
-155 FYEVTKKISERS
+155 FYEVTKKISQRT
-167 NGNNMIVIWLDYD
+167 NGNNMIVIWLDYN

-190 ETCGKDSNM
+190 LTCGKDSNM

-261 TKTGIAGIITFAL
+261 TKTGIAGIITFIL
-274 IALILIFKYRIS
+274 ISLILVFKYRIS
-286 GVIGTVCLFVYAL
+286 GLIGSVCLFVYAL

-317 AALVLGIGIG
+317 AALVLGIG

-358 KNSLKAIIDAN
+358 KSSLKAIIDAN
-369 VTTLLAGIIL
+369 VTTLLVGVIL

-401 IFACVILYRILQIMT
+401 IFACVILYRVLQIMT
-416 VKTKLFNDKEKLFI
+416 VKTKVFNDNEKLFI
-430 GKVKEIKKFNYAKFA
+430 GSVHEVRKFNYVKFA

-450 VSLSIMAI
+450 VSLSIITI

-485 EPLNFNKINEIVK
+485 EPLNFNKIKEIVK

-522 LEEKDEI
+522 LNEEDEI
-529 KIKSE
+529 KVKSE
-534 LKALGVDTSVN
+534 LKALGIDTSVN

-550 VTSNLTKNA
+550 VTNNLTKNA
-559 IKALLYSMLAII
+559 IKALIYSIIAII
-571 IYVAIRFNFNYAI
+571 LYVTIRFNFNYAA
-584 SGILMLVHDLLI
+584 SGILMLLHDLLI

-640 LYKNRKKLTDEE
+640 LYKNKKKLTEEE

-658 LSSNETITR
+658 VSSNETITR
-667 NVWTSITTIAAIVI
+667 NVWTSITTVTAII
-681 LLCVGLNDILTFNIA
+681 TLLCVGLNDILTFNIA

-721 RSMKRPEEDD
+721 RSMDRPEEE
-731 DDELTEMKVK
+731 DDEPTEMKVK

>member
-8 LLIVIAIIVVGALLI
+8 LLIVIAIITLGAFLI
-23 KPTLNKINYGI
+23 KPTLKNISYGI

-48 LEKGKEITEDDLD
+48 LEKGKELTEDDLD
-61 KTYKAIVNRIDTLGV
+61 KTYTAIVNRIDTLGV

-82 FEGDNLIR
+82 FEGNNLIR

-137 DSQSFQYE
+137 DSKSFQYE
-145 VKLDIKDTTK
+145 VKLDIKDTAK
-155 FYEVTKKISERS
+155 FYEVTKKISQRT
-167 NGNNMIVIWLDYD
+167 NGNNMIVIWLDYN

-261 TKTGIAGIITFAL
+261 TKTGIAGLITFIL
-274 IALILIFKYRIS
+274 ITLILVFKYRIS
-286 GVIGTVCLFVYAL
+286 GFIGSVCLFVYSL

-317 AALVLGIGIG
+317 AALVLGIG

-349 LIPAVNEGS
+349 LIPAVSEGS
-358 KNSLKAIIDAN
+358 KSSLKAIIDAN
-369 VTTLLAGIIL
+369 VTTLLAGVIL

-389 FATMLIITIFVT
+389 FATMLIITIFIT
-401 IFACVILYRILQIMT
+401 IFACVILYRVLQIMT
-416 VKTKLFNDKEKLFI
+416 VKTKAFNENEKLFI
-430 GKVKEIKKFNYAKFA
+430 GNVHEVRKFNYVKFA

-450 VSLSIMAI
+450 VSLSIITI

-485 EPLNFNKINEIVK
+485 EPLNFNKIKEIVK

-522 LEEKDEI
+522 LDEEDEI
-529 KIKSE
+529 KVKSE
-534 LKALGVDTSVN
+534 LNSLGIDTSAN

-559 IKALLYSMLAII
+559 IKALLYSMIVII
-571 IYVAIRFNFNYAI
+571 LYVAIRFNFNYAI
-584 SGILMLVHDLLI
+584 SGILMLLHDLLI

-621 YSIND
+621 YSINN

-658 LSSNETITR
+658 ISSNETITR
-667 NVWTSITTIAAIVI
+667 NVWTSITTLAAIVT

-707 SLLIAPKVW
+707 SLLIAPRVW

-721 RSMKRPEEDD
+721 RSMDRPEEE
-731 DDELTEMKVK
+731 DDEPIEMKVK

>member
-8 LLIVIAIIVVGALLI
+8 LLIVIVIITLGAFLI
-23 KPTLNKINYGI
+23 KPTLKNISYGI

-48 LEKGKEITEDDLD
+48 LEKGKELTEEDLD
-61 KTYKAIVNRIDTLGV
+61 KTYTAIVNRIDTLGV

-82 FEGDNLIR
+82 FEGNNLIR

-137 DSQSFQYE
+137 DSKSFQYE
-145 VKLDIKDTTK
+145 VKLDIKDTAK
-155 FYEVTKKISERS
+155 FYEVTKKISQRT
-167 NGNNMIVIWLDYD
+167 NGNNMIVIWLDYN

-190 ETCGKDSNM
+190 LTCGKDSNM

-261 TKTGIAGIITFAL
+261 TKTGIAGIITFIL
-274 IALILIFKYRIS
+274 ISLILVFKYRIS
-286 GVIGTVCLFVYAL
+286 GLIGSVCLFVYAL

-317 AALVLGIGIG
+317 AALVLGIG

-358 KNSLKAIIDAN
+358 KSSLKAIIDAN
-369 VTTLLAGIIL
+369 VTTLLVGIIL

-401 IFACVILYRILQIMT
+401 IFACVILYRVLQIMT
-416 VKTKLFNDKEKLFI
+416 VKTKVFNDNEKLFI
-430 GKVKEIKKFNYAKFA
+430 GSVHEVRKFNYVKFA

-450 VSLSIMAI
+450 VSLSIITI

-485 EPLNFNKINEIVK
+485 EPLNFNKIKEIVK

-522 LEEKDEI
+522 LNEEDEI
-529 KIKSE
+529 KVKSE
-534 LKALGVDTSVN
+534 LKALGIDTSVN

-559 IKALLYSMLAII
+559 IKALIYSIIAII
-571 IYVAIRFNFNYAI
+571 LYVTIRFNFNYAA
-584 SGILMLVHDLLI
+584 SGILMLLHDLLI

-640 LYKNRKKLTDEE
+640 LYKNKKKLTEEE

-658 LSSNETITR
+658 VSSNETITR
-667 NVWTSITTIAAIVI
+667 NVWTSITTVTAII
-681 LLCVGLNDILTFNIA
+681 TLLCVGLNDILTFNIA

-721 RSMKRPEEDD
+721 RSMDRPEEE
-731 DDELTEMKVK
+731 DDEPTEMKVK

>member
-8 LLIVIAIIVVGALLI
+8 LLIVIAIITLGAFLI
-23 KPTLNKINYGI
+23 KPTLKNISYGI

-48 LEKGKEITEDDLD
+48 LEKGKELTEDDLD
-61 KTYKAIVNRIDTLGV
+61 KTYTAIVNRIDTLGV

-82 FEGDNLIR
+82 FEGNNLIR

-137 DSQSFQYE
+137 DSKSFQYE
-145 VKLDIKDTTK
+145 VKLDIKDTAK
-155 FYEVTKKISERS
+155 FYEVTKKISQRT
-167 NGNNMIVIWLDYD
+167 NGNNMIVIWLDYN

-190 ETCGKDSNM
+190 LTCGKDSNM

-261 TKTGIAGIITFAL
+261 TKTGIAGIITFIL
-274 IALILIFKYRIS
+274 ISLILVFKYRIS
-286 GVIGTVCLFVYAL
+286 GLIGSVCLFVYAL
-299 LVFIIYNAVGGVL
+299 LVFIVYNAVGGVL

-317 AALVLGIGIG
+317 AALVLGIG

-358 KNSLKAIIDAN
+358 KSSLKAIIDAN
-369 VTTLLAGIIL
+369 VTTLLAGVIL

-401 IFACVILYRILQIMT
+401 IFACVILYRVLQIMT
-416 VKTKLFNDKEKLFI
+416 VKTKVFNDNEKLFI
-430 GKVKEIKKFNYAKFA
+430 GSVHEVRKFNYVKFA

-450 VSLSIMAI
+450 VSLSIIAI

-485 EPLNFNKINEIVK
+485 EPLNFNKIKEIVK

-522 LEEKDEI
+522 LNEEDEI
-529 KIKSE
+529 KVKSE
-534 LKALGVDTSVN
+534 LKALGIDTSVN

-550 VTSNLTKNA
+550 VTNNLTKNA
-559 IKALLYSMLAII
+559 IKALIYSIIAII
-571 IYVAIRFNFNYAI
+571 LYVTIRFNFNYAA
-584 SGILMLVHDLLI
+584 SGILMLLHDLLI

-640 LYKNRKKLTDEE
+640 LYKNRKKLTEEE

-658 LSSNETITR
+658 VSSNETITR
-667 NVWTSITTIAAIVI
+667 NVWTSITTVAAII
-681 LLCVGLNDILTFNIA
+681 TLLCVGLNDILTFNIA

-707 SLLIAPKVW
+707 SLLIAPRVW

-721 RSMKRPEEDD
+721 RSMDRPEEE
-731 DDELTEMKVK
+731 DDEPTEMKVK

>member
-8 LLIVIAIIVVGALLI
+8 LLIVIAIITLGAFLI
-23 KPTLNKINYGI
+23 KPTLKNISYGI

-48 LEKGKEITEDDLD
+48 LEKGKELTEDDLD
-61 KTYKAIVNRIDTLGV
+61 KTYTAIVNRIDTLGV

-82 FEGDNLIR
+82 FEGNNLIR

-137 DSQSFQYE
+137 DSKSFQYE
-145 VKLDIKDTTK
+145 VKLDIKDTAK
-155 FYEVTKKISERS
+155 FYEVTKKISQRT
-167 NGNNMIVIWLDYD
+167 NGNNMIVIWLDYN

-261 TKTGIAGIITFAL
+261 TKTGIAGLITFIL
-274 IALILIFKYRIS
+274 ITLILVFKYRIS
-286 GVIGTVCLFVYAL
+286 GLIGSVCLFVYSL

-317 AALVLGIGIG
+317 AALVLGIG

-349 LIPAVNEGS
+349 LIPAVSEGS
-358 KNSLKAIIDAN
+358 KSSLKAIIDAN
-369 VTTLLAGIIL
+369 VTTLLAGVIL

-389 FATMLIITIFVT
+389 FATMLIITIFIT
-401 IFACVILYRILQIMT
+401 IFACVILYRVLQIMI
-416 VKTKLFNDKEKLFI
+416 VKTKAFNENEKLFI
-430 GKVKEIKKFNYAKFA
+430 GNVHEVRKFNYVKFA

-485 EPLNFNKINEIVK
+485 EPLNFDKIKEIVK

-516 LKLNDT
+516 LKLNNT
-522 LEEKDEI
+522 LDEEDEI
-529 KIKSE
+529 KVKSE
-534 LKALGVDTSVN
+534 LKSLGIDTSAN

-559 IKALLYSMLAII
+559 IKALLYSIIAII
-571 IYVAIRFNFNYAI
+571 LYVAIRFNFNYAI
-584 SGILMLVHDLLI
+584 SGILMLLHDLLI

-658 LSSNETITR
+658 ISSNETITR
-667 NVWTSITTIAAIVI
+667 NVWTSITTIAAIVT

-707 SLLIAPKVW
+707 SLLIAPRVW

-721 RSMKRPEEDD
+721 RSMDRPEEE
-731 DDELTEMKVK
+731 DDEPIEMKVK

>member
-8 LLIVIAIIVVGALLI
+8 LLIVIAIITLGAFLI
-23 KPTLNKINYGI
+23 KPTLKNISYGI

-48 LEKGKEITEDDLD
+48 LEKGKELTEDDLD
-61 KTYKAIVNRIDTLGV
+61 KTYTAIVNRIDTLGV

-82 FEGDNLIR
+82 FEGNNLIR

-137 DSQSFQYE
+137 DSKSFQYE
-145 VKLDIKDTTK
+145 VKLDIKDTAK
-155 FYEVTKKISERS
+155 FYEVTKKISQRT
-167 NGNNMIVIWLDYD
+167 NGNNMIVIWLDYN

-190 ETCGKDSNM
+190 LTCGKDSNM

-261 TKTGIAGIITFAL
+261 TKTGIAGIITFIL
-274 IALILIFKYRIS
+274 ISLILVFKYRIS
-286 GVIGTVCLFVYAL
+286 GLIGSVCLFVYAL

-317 AALVLGIGIG
+317 AALVLGIG

-358 KNSLKAIIDAN
+358 KSSLKAIIDAN
-369 VTTLLAGIIL
+369 VTTLLVGVIL

-401 IFACVILYRILQIMT
+401 IFACVILYRVLQIMT
-416 VKTKLFNDKEKLFI
+416 VKTKVFNDNEKLFI
-430 GKVKEIKKFNYAKFA
+430 GSVHEVRKFNYVKFA

-450 VSLSIMAI
+450 VSLSIITI

-485 EPLNFNKINEIVK
+485 EPLNFNKIKEIVK

-522 LEEKDEI
+522 LNEEDEI
-529 KIKSE
+529 KVKSE
-534 LKALGVDTSVN
+534 LKALGIDTSVN

-559 IKALLYSMLAII
+559 IKALIYSIIAII
-571 IYVAIRFNFNYAI
+571 LYVTIRFNFNYAA
-584 SGILMLVHDLLI
+584 SGILMLLHDLLI

-640 LYKNRKKLTDEE
+640 LYKNKKKLTEEE

-658 LSSNETITR
+658 VSSNETITR
-667 NVWTSITTIAAIVI
+667 NVWTSITTVAAII
-681 LLCVGLNDILTFNIA
+681 TLLCVGLNDILTFNIA

-721 RSMKRPEEDD
+721 RSMDRPEEE
-731 DDELTEMKVK
+731 DDEPTEMKVK

>member
-8 LLIVIAIIVVGALLI
+8 LLIVIAIITLGAFLI
-23 KPTLNKINYGI
+23 KPTLNKISYGI

-48 LEKGKEITEDDLD
+48 LEKGKKITEDDLD

-82 FEGDNLIR
+82 FEGNNLIR

-137 DSQSFQYE
+137 DSKSFQYE
-145 VKLDIKDTTK
+145 VKLDIKDTAK
-155 FYEVTKKISERS
+155 FYEVTKKISQRT
-167 NGNNMIVIWLDYD
+167 NGNNMIVIWLDYN

-261 TKTGIAGIITFAL
+261 TKTGIAGIITFVL
-274 IALILIFKYRIS
+274 ITLILVFKYRIS
-286 GVIGTVCLFVYAL
+286 GLIGSVCLFVYSL
-299 LVFIIYNAVGGVL
+299 LVFIVYNAVGGVL

-317 AALVLGIGIG
+317 AALVLGIG

-349 LIPAVNEGS
+349 LIPAVSEGS
-358 KNSLKAIIDAN
+358 KSSLKAIIDAN
-369 VTTLLAGIIL
+369 VTTLLAGVIL

-389 FATMLIITIFVT
+389 FATMLIITIFIT

-416 VKTKLFNDKEKLFI
+416 VKTKMFNDKEKLFI
-430 GKVKEIKKFNYAKFA
+430 GSVREVKKFNYVKFA

-485 EPLNFNKINEIVK
+485 EPLNFDKINEIVK

-529 KIKSE
+529 KVKSE

-559 IKALLYSMLAII
+559 IKALLYSMIAII
-571 IYVAIRFNFNYAI
+571 LYVAIRFNFNYAI
-584 SGILMLVHDLLI
+584 SGILMLLHDLLI

-658 LSSNETITR
+658 ISSNETITR
-667 NVWTSITTIAAIVI
+667 NVWTSITTVAAIVT

-707 SLLIAPKVW
+707 SLLIAPRVW

-721 RSMKRPEEDD
+721 RSMNRPEEE
-731 DDELTEMKVK
+731 DDEPIEMKVK

>member
-1 MKKILKP
+1 MKRILKP
-8 LLIVIAIIVVGALLI
+8 LIIVLTIIILGAFLI
-23 KPTLNKINYGI
+23 KPTLNKISYGI

-48 LEKGKEITEDDLD
+48 LEKGKELTEDDLD
-61 KTYKAIVNRIDTLGV
+61 KTYTAIVNRIDTLGV

-137 DSQSFQYE
+137 NSQSFQYE
-145 VKLDIKDTTK
+145 VKLDIKDTAK
-155 FYEVTKKISERS
+155 FYEVTKKISQRS
-167 NGNNMIVIWLDYD
+167 NGENMIVIWLDYN

-190 ETCGKDSNM
+190 LTCGKDSNM

-274 IALILIFKYRIS
+274 IALILIYKYRIS
-286 GVIGTVCLFVYAL
+286 GVIGSVCLFVYAL
-299 LVFIIYNAVGGVL
+299 VVFIIYNAVGGVL

-317 AALVLGIGIG
+317 AALVLGIG

-334 ISNDRIK
+334 ISNDRVK

-349 LIPAVNEGS
+349 IIPAVNEGS
-358 KNSLKAIIDAN
+358 KSSLKAIIDAN
-369 VTTLLAGIIL
+369 VTTLLAGVIL

-401 IFACVILYRILQIMT
+401 VFACVILYRILQTMT

-430 GKVKEIKKFNYAKFA
+430 GPVKDIKKFNYVKFA

-485 EPLNFNKINEIVK
+485 NNLDFNKIKEIVK

-522 LEEKDEI
+522 LEEEDEI
-529 KIKSE
+529 KVKAE
-534 LKALGVDTSVN
+534 LKELGIDTSVN

-550 VTSNLTKNA
+550 VTNNLTKNA
-559 IKALLYSMLAII
+559 VKALVYSMIAII
-571 IYVAIRFNFNYAI
+571 LYVTIRFNINYAV
-584 SGILMLVHDLLI
+584 SGILMLLHDLLI

-658 LSSNETITR
+658 ISSNETITR
-667 NVWTSITTIAAIVI
+667 NVWTSITTIAAIVT
-681 LLCVGLNDILTFNIA
+681 LLCVGLNDIFTFNIA
-696 ILVGLIAGTIS
+696 ILAGLVAGTIS
-707 SLLIAPKVW
+707 SLLIAPRVW
-716 MLLER
+716 MLLEK
-721 RSMKRPEEDD
+721 RSIARPEEDD
-731 DDELTEMKVK
+731 DEPTEMKVK
-741 GVNF
+741 GINF

>member
-8 LLIVIAIIVVGALLI
+8 LLIVIAIITLGAFLI
-23 KPTLNKINYGI
+23 KPTLKNISYGI

-48 LEKGKEITEDDLD
+48 LEKGKELTEDDLD
-61 KTYKAIVNRIDTLGV
+61 KTYTAIVNRIDTLGV

-82 FEGDNLIR
+82 FEGNNLIR

-137 DSQSFQYE
+137 DSKSFQYE
-145 VKLDIKDTTK
+145 VKLDIKDTAK
-155 FYEVTKKISERS
+155 FYEVTKKISQRT
-167 NGNNMIVIWLDYD
+167 NGNNMIVIWLDYN

-190 ETCGKDSNM
+190 LTCGKDSNM

-261 TKTGIAGIITFAL
+261 TKTGIAGIITFIL
-274 IALILIFKYRIS
+274 ISLILVFKYRIS
-286 GVIGTVCLFVYAL
+286 GLIGSVCLFVYAL
-299 LVFIIYNAVGGVL
+299 LVFIVYNAVGGVL

-317 AALVLGIGIG
+317 AALVLGIG

-358 KNSLKAIIDAN
+358 KSSLKAIIDAN
-369 VTTLLAGIIL
+369 VTTLLAGVIL

-401 IFACVILYRILQIMT
+401 IFACVILYRVLQIMT
-416 VKTKLFNDKEKLFI
+416 VKTKVFNDNEKLFI
-430 GKVKEIKKFNYAKFA
+430 GSVHEVRKFNYVKFA

-450 VSLSIMAI
+450 VSLSIIAI

-485 EPLNFNKINEIVK
+485 EPLNFNKIKEIVK

-522 LEEKDEI
+522 LNEEDEI
-529 KIKSE
+529 KVKSE
-534 LKALGVDTSVN
+534 LKALGIDTSAN

-550 VTSNLTKNA
+550 VTNNLTKNA
-559 IKALLYSMLAII
+559 IKALIYSIIAII
-571 IYVAIRFNFNYAI
+571 LYVTIRFNFNYAA
-584 SGILMLVHDLLI
+584 SGILMLLHDLLI

-640 LYKNRKKLTDEE
+640 LYKNRKKLTEEE

-658 LSSNETITR
+658 VSSNETIMR
-667 NVWTSITTIAAIVI
+667 NVWTSITTVAAII
-681 LLCVGLNDILTFNIA
+681 TLLCVGLNDILTFNIA

-721 RSMKRPEEDD
+721 RSMDRPEEE
-731 DDELTEMKVK
+731 DDEPTEMKVK

>member
-8 LLIVIAIIVVGALLI
+8 LLIVIAIITLGAFLI
-23 KPTLNKINYGI
+23 KPTLKNISYGI

-48 LEKGKEITEDDLD
+48 LEKGKELTEDDLD
-61 KTYKAIVNRIDTLGV
+61 KTYTAIVNRIDTLGV

-82 FEGDNLIR
+82 FEGNNLIR

-137 DSQSFQYE
+137 DSKSFQYE
-145 VKLDIKDTTK
+145 VKLDIKDTAK
-155 FYEVTKKISERS
+155 FYEVTKKISQRT
-167 NGNNMIVIWLDYD
+167 NGNNMIVIWLDYND
-180 EELDS
+180 ELDS

-190 ETCGKDSNM
+190 LTCGKDSNM

-261 TKTGIAGIITFAL
+261 TKTGIAGIITFIL
-274 IALILIFKYRIS
+274 ISLILVFKYRIS
-286 GVIGTVCLFVYAL
+286 GLIGSVCLFVYAL

-317 AALVLGIGIG
+317 AALVLGIG

-358 KNSLKAIIDAN
+358 KSSLKAIIDAN
-369 VTTLLAGIIL
+369 VTTLLAGVIL

-401 IFACVILYRILQIMT
+401 IFACVILYRVLQIMT
-416 VKTKLFNDKEKLFI
+416 VKTKVFNDNEKLFI
-430 GKVKEIKKFNYAKFA
+430 GSVHEVRKFNYVKFA

-450 VSLSIMAI
+450 VSLSIIAI

-485 EPLNFNKINEIVK
+485 EPLNFNKIKEIVK

-522 LEEKDEI
+522 LNEEDEI
-529 KIKSE
+529 KVKSE
-534 LKALGVDTSVN
+534 LKALGIDTSAN

-550 VTSNLTKNA
+550 VTNNLTKNA
-559 IKALLYSMLAII
+559 IKALIYSIIAII
-571 IYVAIRFNFNYAI
+571 LYVTIRFNFNYAA
-584 SGILMLVHDLLI
+584 SGILMLLHDLLI

-658 LSSNETITR
+658 VSSNETITR
-667 NVWTSITTIAAIVI
+667 NVWTSITTVAAII
-681 LLCVGLNDILTFNIA
+681 TLLCVGLNDILTFNIA

-721 RSMKRPEEDD
+721 RSMDRPEEE
-731 DDELTEMKVK
+731 DDEPTEMKVK

>member
-8 LLIVIAIIVVGALLI
+8 LLIVIAIITLGAFLI
-23 KPTLNKINYGI
+23 KPTLKNISYGI

-48 LEKGKEITEDDLD
+48 LEKGKELTEDDLD
-61 KTYKAIVNRIDTLGV
+61 KTYTAIVNRIDTLGV

-82 FEGDNLIR
+82 FEGNNLIR

-137 DSQSFQYE
+137 DSKSFQYE
-145 VKLDIKDTTK
+145 VKLDIKDTAK
-155 FYEVTKKISERS
+155 FYEVTKKISQRT
-167 NGNNMIVIWLDYD
+167 NGNNMIVIWLDYN

-261 TKTGIAGIITFAL
+261 TKTGIAGLITFIL
-274 IALILIFKYRIS
+274 ITLILVFKYRIS
-286 GVIGTVCLFVYAL
+286 GFIGSVCLFVYSL

-317 AALVLGIGIG
+317 AALVLGIG

-358 KNSLKAIIDAN
+358 KSSLKAIIDAN
-369 VTTLLAGIIL
+369 VTTLLAGVIL

-389 FATMLIITIFVT
+389 FATMLIITIFIT
-401 IFACVILYRILQIMT
+401 IFACVILYRVLQIMT
-416 VKTKLFNDKEKLFI
+416 VKTKAFNENEKLFI
-430 GKVKEIKKFNYAKFA
+430 GNVHEVRKFNYVKFA

-485 EPLNFNKINEIVK
+485 EPLNFDKIKEIVK

-522 LEEKDEI
+522 LDEEDEI
-529 KIKSE
+529 KVKSE
-534 LKALGVDTSVN
+534 LKSLGIDTSAN

-559 IKALLYSMLAII
+559 IKALLYSMIVII
-571 IYVAIRFNFNYAI
+571 LYVAIRFNFNYAI
-584 SGILMLVHDLLI
+584 SGILMLLHDLLI

-621 YSIND
+621 YSINN

-652 LENLVN
+652 LEKLVN
-658 LSSNETITR
+658 ISSNETITR
-667 NVWTSITTIAAIVI
+667 NVWTSITTLAAIVT

-707 SLLIAPKVW
+707 SLLIAPRVW

-721 RSMKRPEEDD
+721 RSMDRPEEE
-731 DDELTEMKVK
+731 DDEPIEMKVK

>member
-8 LLIVIAIIVVGALLI
+8 LLIVIAIITLGAFLI
-23 KPTLNKINYGI
+23 KPTLKNISYGI

-48 LEKGKEITEDDLD
+48 LEKGKELTEDDLD
-61 KTYKAIVNRIDTLGV
+61 KTYTAIVNRIDTLGV

-82 FEGDNLIR
+82 FEGNNLIR

-137 DSQSFQYE
+137 DSKSFQYE
-145 VKLDIKDTTK
+145 VKLDIKDTAK
-155 FYEVTKKISERS
+155 FYEVTKKISQRT
-167 NGNNMIVIWLDYD
+167 NGNNMIVIWLDYN

-261 TKTGIAGIITFAL
+261 TKTGIAGLITFIL
-274 IALILIFKYRIS
+274 ITLILVFKYRIS
-286 GVIGTVCLFVYAL
+286 GFIGSVCLFVYSL

-317 AALVLGIGIG
+317 AALVLGIG

-349 LIPAVNEGS
+349 LIPAVSEGS
-358 KNSLKAIIDAN
+358 KSSLKAIIDAN
-369 VTTLLAGIIL
+369 VTTLLAGVIL

-389 FATMLIITIFVT
+389 FATMLIITIFIT
-401 IFACVILYRILQIMT
+401 IFACVILYRVLQIMT
-416 VKTKLFNDKEKLFI
+416 VKTKAFNENEKLFI
-430 GKVKEIKKFNYAKFA
+430 GNVHEVRKFNYVKFA

-485 EPLNFNKINEIVK
+485 EPLNFDKIKEIVK

-504 YDTYLN
+504 YNTYLN

-522 LEEKDEI
+522 LDEEDEI
-529 KIKSE
+529 KVKSE
-534 LKALGVDTSVN
+534 LKSLGIDTSAN

-559 IKALLYSMLAII
+559 IKALLYSMIVII
-571 IYVAIRFNFNYAI
+571 LYVAIRFNFNYAI
-584 SGILMLVHDLLI
+584 SGILMLLHDLLI

-621 YSIND
+621 YSINN

-652 LENLVN
+652 LEKLVN
-658 LSSNETITR
+658 ISSNETITR
-667 NVWTSITTIAAIVI
+667 NVWTSITTLAAIVT

-707 SLLIAPKVW
+707 SLLIAPRVW

-721 RSMKRPEEDD
+721 RSMDRPEEE
-731 DDELTEMKVK
+731 DDEPIEMKVK

>member
-8 LLIVIAIIVVGALLI
+8 LLIVIVIITLGAFLI
-23 KPTLNKINYGI
+23 KPTLKNISYGI

-48 LEKGKEITEDDLD
+48 LEKGKELTEEDLD
-61 KTYKAIVNRIDTLGV
+61 KTYTAIVNRIDTLGV

-82 FEGDNLIR
+82 FEGNNLIR

-137 DSQSFQYE
+137 DSKSFQYE
-145 VKLDIKDTTK
+145 VKLDIKDTAK
-155 FYEVTKKISERS
+155 FYEVTKKISQRT
-167 NGNNMIVIWLDYD
+167 NGNNMIVIWLDYN

-190 ETCGKDSNM
+190 LTCGKDSNM

-261 TKTGIAGIITFAL
+261 TKTGIAGIITFIL
-274 IALILIFKYRIS
+274 ISLILVFKYRIS
-286 GVIGTVCLFVYAL
+286 GLIGSVCLFVYAL

-317 AALVLGIGIG
+317 AALVLGIG

-358 KNSLKAIIDAN
+358 KSSLKAIIDAN
-369 VTTLLAGIIL
+369 VTTLLVGIIL

-401 IFACVILYRILQIMT
+401 IFACVILYRVLQIMT
-416 VKTKLFNDKEKLFI
+416 VKTKVFNDNEKLFI
-430 GKVKEIKKFNYAKFA
+430 GSVHEVRKFNYVKFA

-450 VSLSIMAI
+450 VSLSIITI

-485 EPLNFNKINEIVK
+485 EPLNFNKIKEIVK

-522 LEEKDEI
+522 LNEEDEI
-529 KIKSE
+529 KVKSE
-534 LKALGVDTSVN
+534 LKALGIDTSVN

-550 VTSNLTKNA
+550 VTNNLTKNA
-559 IKALLYSMLAII
+559 IKALIYSIIAII
-571 IYVAIRFNFNYAI
+571 LYVTIRFNFNYAA
-584 SGILMLVHDLLI
+584 SGILMLLHDLLI

-640 LYKNRKKLTDEE
+640 LYKNKKKLTEEE

-658 LSSNETITR
+658 VSSNETITR
-667 NVWTSITTIAAIVI
+667 NVWTSITTVAAII
-681 LLCVGLNDILTFNIA
+681 TLLCVGLNDILTFNIA

-721 RSMKRPEEDD
+721 RSMDRPEEE
-731 DDELTEMKVK
+731 DDEPTEMKVK

>member
-8 LLIVIAIIVVGALLI
+8 LLIVIAIITLGAFLI
-23 KPTLNKINYGI
+23 KPTLKNISYGI

-48 LEKGKEITEDDLD
+48 LEKGKELTEDDLD
-61 KTYKAIVNRIDTLGV
+61 KTYTAIVNRIDTLGV

-82 FEGDNLIR
+82 FEGNNLIR

-137 DSQSFQYE
+137 DSKSFQYE
-145 VKLDIKDTTK
+145 VKLDIKDTAK
-155 FYEVTKKISERS
+155 FYEVTKKISQRT
-167 NGNNMIVIWLDYD
+167 NGNNMIVIWLDYN

-190 ETCGKDSNM
+190 LTCGKDSNM

-261 TKTGIAGIITFAL
+261 TKTGIAGIITF
-274 IALILIFKYRIS
+274 ILISSILVFKYRIS
-286 GVIGTVCLFVYAL
+286 GLIGSVCLFVYAL

-317 AALVLGIGIG
+317 AALVLGIG

-358 KNSLKAIIDAN
+358 KSSLKAIIDAN
-369 VTTLLAGIIL
+369 VTTLLAGVIL

-389 FATMLIITIFVT
+389 FATMLIITIFIT
-401 IFACVILYRILQIMT
+401 IFACVILYRVLQIMT
-416 VKTKLFNDKEKLFI
+416 VKTKVFNDNEKLFI
-430 GKVKEIKKFNYAKFA
+430 GSVHEVRKFNYVKFA

-450 VSLSIMAI
+450 VSLSIIAI

-485 EPLNFNKINEIVK
+485 EPLNFNKIKEIVK

-522 LEEKDEI
+522 LNEEDEI
-529 KIKSE
+529 KVKSE
-534 LKALGVDTSVN
+534 LKALGIDTSAN

-550 VTSNLTKNA
+550 VTNNLTKNA
-559 IKALLYSMLAII
+559 IKALIYSIIAII
-571 IYVAIRFNFNYAI
+571 LYVTIRFNFNYAA
-584 SGILMLVHDLLI
+584 SGILMLLHDLLI

-640 LYKNRKKLTDEE
+640 LYKNRKKLTEEE

-658 LSSNETITR
+658 VSSNETITR
-667 NVWTSITTIAAIVI
+667 NVWTSITTVAAII
-681 LLCVGLNDILTFNIA
+681 TLLCVGLNDILTFNIA

-721 RSMKRPEEDD
+721 RSMDRPEEE
-731 DDELTEMKVK
+731 DDEPTEMKVK

>member
-8 LLIVIAIIVVGALLI
+8 LLIVIAIITLGAFLI
-23 KPTLNKINYGI
+23 KPTLKNISYGI

-48 LEKGKEITEDDLD
+48 LEKGKELTEDDLD
-61 KTYKAIVNRIDTLGV
+61 KTYTAIVNRIDTLGV

-82 FEGDNLIR
+82 FEGNNLIR

-137 DSQSFQYE
+137 DSKSFQYE
-145 VKLDIKDTTK
+145 VKLDIKDTAK
-155 FYEVTKKISERS
+155 FYEVTKKISQRT
-167 NGNNMIVIWLDYD
+167 NGNNMIVIWLDYN

-190 ETCGKDSNM
+190 LTCGKDSNM

-261 TKTGIAGIITFAL
+261 TKTGIAGIITFIL
-274 IALILIFKYRIS
+274 ISLILVFKYRIS
-286 GVIGTVCLFVYAL
+286 GLIGSVCLFVYAL

-317 AALVLGIGIG
+317 AALVLGIG

-358 KNSLKAIIDAN
+358 KSSLKAIIDAN
-369 VTTLLAGIIL
+369 VTTLLAGVIL

-401 IFACVILYRILQIMT
+401 IFACVILYRVLQIMT
-416 VKTKLFNDKEKLFI
+416 VKTKVFNDNEKLFI
-430 GKVKEIKKFNYAKFA
+430 GSVHKVRKFNYAKFA

-450 VSLSIMAI
+450 VSLSIIAI

-485 EPLNFNKINEIVK
+485 EPLNFNKIKEIVK

-522 LEEKDEI
+522 LNEEDEI
-529 KIKSE
+529 KVKSE
-534 LKALGVDTSVN
+534 LKALGIDTSVN

-550 VTSNLTKNA
+550 VTNNLTKNA
-559 IKALLYSMLAII
+559 IKALIYSIIAII
-571 IYVAIRFNFNYAI
+571 LYVTIRFNFNYAA
-584 SGILMLVHDLLI
+584 SGILMLLHDLLI

-640 LYKNRKKLTDEE
+640 LYKNKKKLTEEE

-658 LSSNETITR
+658 VSSNETITR
-667 NVWTSITTIAAIVI
+667 NVWTSITTVAAII
-681 LLCVGLNDILTFNIA
+681 TLLCVGLNDILTFNIA

-721 RSMKRPEEDD
+721 RSMDRPEEE
-731 DDELTEMKVK
+731 DDEPTEMKVK